1 MYLLKNIFKK
11 KDSFVFFLHLFL
23 RGFVV
28 PNRSG
33 SNAIKRLFNV
43 RLPTPCGPI
52 KTKHF
57 RANGGI
63 RATS

>member
-11 KDSFVFFLHLFL
+11 NPFSFLHLFL

>member
-1 MYLLKNIFKK
+1 MIFGI
-11 KDSFVFFLHLFL
+11 FL

-33 SNAIKRLFNV
+33 SSAINRLFNV

-52 KTKHF
+52 KIKHF
-57 RANGGI
+57 LANGGI